1 MATKLQL
8 ITELANTTSKEL
20 SSVNKWTDFLSSAAW
35 QYKYSFEDQ
44 VLIYAQRPDARACAD
59 FDTWNEK
66 LKRRINRGA
75 KGIALLR
82 ERGADFYLDHVFDVS
97 DTYRGMRGVDVKLWE
112 YSDKYDD
119 AIIETLE
126 NTFGELKVT
135 TTLTD
140 AIICA
145 AHNAVEDNKADYLAD
160 LKYAKD
166 DSFLADLDEFNID
179 VEFQQTAEASVA
191 YMVMQRLGLHPEE
204 VFDNEEFRHIVD
216 FSSVE
221 AISVLGNAVSEISEQ
236 ALREISSTITAERK
250 KEINQAKIFAENE
263 NQQYNVIKD
272 EKSPQTQIQNER
284 TDNDGRDNIQ
294 KRERD
299 TDTELG
305 STEER
310 TPDRQ
315 IRDDEKEIPQAE
327 QTQHLLGDDAERN
340 IDGTPARDRQ
350 DSERASGTDDA
361 ENGIVGGREREA
373 ESGESAEVDRTYEQP
388 QTFRRRGSAE
398 TVSSQLSLFDL
409 IDDSNIQEDMQ
420 REAERLNNIRP
431 AFSIP
436 QQVIDTVL
444 CDGTHHPDSIITIVS
459 EFSKDK
465 TLADKVAFLK
475 DYYRTDGKG
484 FILDDKRI
492 SAWWNSDG
500 ITISYGDTVE
510 TGNKHH
516 LSWEDVARRIDELL
530 DMGRYASTDVLL
542 QVDDFIYSKTAENF
556 WFMYRDLNY
565 EDYPELK
572 DLFTNEAFERK
583 GGFPDEVKR
592 MKEFLKTSAGL
603 DITKTAVQKVC
614 DMRDEGKD
622 VVRFRYINPH
632 KTNKMLEDLYIVRKQ
647 YTSQELSYV
656 PPVRFITEDEITKN
670 LLRGTGGEN
679 GRYHIYIFFMENSDK
694 YERQQFLKKEYGI
707 GGGGDLVLNENHD
720 GKGISL
726 SHGDLMQPYAKTL
739 IKWNEVEKRIDKLI
753 KRGIYL
759 SQKDIENIPNYEKN
773 EIAAAVHSS
782 FSSVMDESRYKPYPK
797 DLYYLDTTAR
807 KYIIEKLDNPEQLA
821 EMMSELRNLLMETP
835 KDDEWKFNIRTKA
848 LDMLEQYSN
857 GTFNL
862 FPSIERPAPVT
873 YTELD
878 EAQGI
883 INEYMQKELQHESAD
898 YSDLRKV
905 QVAFTETEDGKH
917 EIQVELNLVDFA
929 LVKYVDNKVVEELK
943 YDSLSNLIENEIEG
957 MTFDDLVYLTDEQL
971 APFYEEPE
979 QESFADFYARVH
991 ADDDGKT
998 VALFPVG
1005 DFYEAIGVD
1014 AEEVASALGI
1024 QVTHRTI
1031 EENVYAMCGFP
1042 RHRLEENVNVLTEK
1056 GFVVILVDDDRQ
1068 PHKVIS
1074 RDKALGIEPE
1084 KKYDIGFGF
1093 KGNGTTVWN
1102 RLEEVDNDYKTIAH
1116 ISSDGNTIKYYE
1128 ELPDAVR
1135 KQIESFARSQK
1146 PLAEQLVDFIYDY
1159 DFYEYMDSLNPD
1171 DTREDAVQQMADE
1184 LANPENIQKIIDNI
1198 NEFTENMESDDE
1210 YRDFRDSLISQLE
1223 ELLPEEQ
1230 AQETPEGLR
1239 WDEGT
1244 AMRIAQEEWDKAHR
1258 PPVHRPTYEQRNYNF
1273 MREFAP
1279 AVLEG
1284 SVRYALYE
1292 SKSFMP
1298 IHISNLYDGSIRIAH
1313 TYEQG
1318 GDTFYDPEMVFEID
1332 EENGALKPI
1341 EYRQDNLGIYQVVG
1355 ENVSDRELSSFAV
1368 QWFKNIRSQ
1377 GFHLAMERLEYAD
1390 ADIEVSYNEK
1400 GEIINV
1406 EGEENA
1412 VALYIEENAVEF
1424 PVDETAELVGKELT
1438 IDDRRFIVDSV
1449 NREFDTVSL
1458 KDITFQEGTGFP
1470 IFRRENVE
1478 FVKAA
1483 LEQQKDAEKIV
1494 PEFEKVQPSK
1504 VANTVVYPEIPMAQ
1518 RTNFV
1523 IDNDELGYGGAKEKF
1538 RKNMEAIR
1546 VLKECEFEHRLATPE
1561 EQQILSEYV
1570 GWGGL
1575 ADAFDETK
1583 PNWAN
1588 EFQELYAALSPE
1600 EYEQA
1605 RASTLTSHYTSP
1617 VIIKSMYKA
1626 LENMGFSQGNIL
1638 EPSCGIGNFMGLVPE
1653 SMKDSKIYG
1662 IEIDSITGRIAQQL
1676 YQRNSV
1682 AIQGYED
1689 TTLPDSFFDVAIGN
1703 VPFGDYKLS
1712 DKKYNKHNFLIHDYF
1727 FAKTL
1732 DKVRPGGIVAFITSS
1747 GTMDKR
1753 NSKVR
1758 QYIAQRA
1765 DLVGAIRLPNNAF
1778 LKNAGTEVTADI
1790 LFLQKRD
1797 RMTDIMPDWVHLGT
1811 LENGIAVN
1819 QYFVDNPDMI
1829 LGEMQTVSGPFGP
1842 TPTCMPYEDVPLSEQ
1857 LNEAI
1862 QNIHATITEYEF
1874 DDVSNDEELTIPADP
1889 DVRNFSFTLVDGD
1902 VYFRENSIM
1911 RKVELNATAQNRI
1924 KGMIAIRDCV
1934 RTLIEYQTEGYPD
1947 WEIQKQQEKL
1957 NTIYDDFTKKYGLI
1971 NSRGNSMAFS
1981 DDSSYFLLCSLEV
1994 LDENGELERKA
2005 DMFTKRTIGAK
2016 TEVTKVDTSSEALA
2030 VSIGE
2035 KAKIDMELMSKLT
2048 GKTEEELYDDLKGV
2062 IFINPHYE
2070 EGGIYEP
2077 KYLPADEYLSG
2088 NVREKLSVVKA
2099 LAVHDE
2105 TFNVNVEALTAV
2117 QPKDLT
2123 ASEITVRLGSTWIPQ
2138 EDIQEFV
2145 YELLSPGWYARDKIE
2160 VKYSNITGEWSISNK
2175 SYDKGVKATN
2185 TFGTKRINA
2194 YKIIEESLNL
2204 KDVRI
2209 FDYVEDEEGKKKPVL
2224 NKKETMIAQ
2233 QKQDLIKAEFDNWI
2247 WKNPDRRERLT
2258 RLYNERFNSNRPRE
2272 YDGSHITFNGMNPEI
2287 VLRKHQEDAVA
2298 RIMYGGNSLLG
2309 HVVGA
2314 GKTWTMVAAA
2324 MESKR
2329 LGLCNKSL
2337 FVVPNHLTEQWASEF
2352 LQLYPAANILVAT
2365 KKDFETKNRKKFCGR
2380 IATGD
2385 YDAVIIGHSQFEK
2398 IPMSFERQVAILER
2412 QKTEIMHGII
2422 EAKSQN
2428 AERFTIKQ
2436 LEKSKK
2442 AIENKLAKLN
2452 DQSRK
2457 DDVVTFEELGVDRI
2471 FVDEAHY
2478 YKNLYLYTKMRNV
2491 GGIAQTEAQKSSDLF
2506 MKTQYLDELTGGKG
2520 VIFATGTPVSNSM
2533 VELYTMQRYLQ
2544 YNTLRE
2550 HNLQHFDA
2558 WASTF
2563 GETITAI
2570 ELAPEGTGYRA
2581 KTRFAK
2587 FFNLPE
2593 LMAMFKDV
2601 ADIQTAD
2608 MLNLPT
2614 PTPHYKT
2621 IAVEPTEIQKE
2632 MVSELADR
2640 AEKVRNKMVDP
2651 SVDNMLKIT
2660 NDGRKLA
2667 LDQRLMNPLLPDDES
2682 SKVSACAK
2690 EVFDIWEQTSD
2701 IKGTQLVF
2709 CDLSTPKNDGTFNV
2723 YSDIRDKLIAN
2734 GVPESEIEFI
2744 HNAETEVKKKEL
2756 FSKVRKGDV
2765 RILLGSTPKMGA
2777 GTNVQRLLYA
2787 SHDFDCP
2794 WRPADLEQRAGRI
2807 IRQGNTNPDVHIRR
2821 YVTKDTFDSYMWQLV
2836 ENKQKFIGQIMTSK
2850 SPVRSAEDIDE
2861 MALSYAE
2868 IKALTTGNP
2877 YIKEKMDL
2885 DTQVAKLKLIKSS
2898 FMSQKYELEDKV
2910 IKEYPRTIADL
2921 TERIKGFEGDIAI
2934 AEKYPKQEDV
2944 FYPMTIDGLAYHDKE
2959 KAGTALL
2966 ERCKKMTS
2974 PEPTPIGDYRG
2985 FSMDLSF
2992 DTTTKVFYVSLKG
3005 HLSHKVELGTDV
3017 FGNLQRLDN
3026 ALEGLPKRL
3035 EVVKENLE
3043 ETKKQFETA
3052 KVESQKEFPQEA
3064 ELQEKI
3070 KRLAEVEV
3078 LLDMDKKDKEGA
3090 DLGEPEENEIPQKK
3104 VVGLER

>member
-82 ERGADFYLDHVFDVS
+82 ERGSDFYLDHVFDVS
-97 DTYRGMRGVDVKLWE
+97 DTYRGMRGVDIKLWE

-145 AHNAVEDNKADYLAD
+145 AHNAVEDNKADYLSD

-166 DSFLADLDEFNID
+166 DSFLADLDDFNID

-361 ENGIVGGREREA
+361 ENGTIGGREREA

-409 IDDSNIQEDMQ
+409 IENEDVAVSMA
-420 REAERLNNIRP
+420 REAERLTNTRP
-431 AFSIP
+431 AFSIS
-436 QQVIDTVL
+436 QEIIDKVL
-444 CDGTHHPDSIITIVS
+444 SDGTNEKESLLMIS
-459 EFSKDK
+459 AEFSKNK
-465 TLADKVAFLK
+465 PLAEKVEFLK
-475 DYYRTDGKG
+475 NHYGIDGKG
-484 FILDDKRI
+484 FIFDERKVT
-492 SAWWNSDG
+492 AWWNKDG
-500 ITISYGDTVE
+500 MRISYGSSTRDNFTQE
-510 TGNKHH
+510 

-530 DMGRYASTDVLL
+530 DIGRFAPTDVLIQIPEYL
-542 QVDDFIYSKTAENF
+542 YNKTADRFWDMRRDMNF
-556 WFMYRDLNY
+556 D
-565 EDYPELK
+565 EYPELNE
-572 DLFTNEAFERK
+572 LFTDSVYNSTGSYPDNVSRIEAY
-583 GGFPDEVKR
+583 
-592 MKEFLKTSAGL
+592 LKTSKGL
-603 DITKTAVQKVC
+603 NDVNELMKKICEIYDENTDI
-614 DMRDEGKD
+614 
-622 VVRFRYINPH
+622 VRFRGLNNPH
-632 KTNKMLEDLYIVRKQ
+632 RVTQMVEDLYIPRKE
-647 YTSQELSYV
+647 YTAENLSYV
-656 PPVRFITEDEITKN
+656 PPVRFISEDEIDN
-670 LLRGTGGEN
+670 LFRGGTGMQD
-679 GRYHIYIFFMENSDK
+679 GRYRVYNYFAEHPDK
-694 YERQQFLKKEYGI
+694 QERIAFLKKEYGT
-707 GGGGDLVLNENHD
+707 GGSYNGKRNEDHD
-720 GKGISL
+720 GKGIRFSRGQL
-726 SHGDLMQPYAKTL
+726 GNPLAEVH
-739 IKWNEVEKRIDKLI
+739 IKWNEAEKRIDKLI
-753 KRGIYL
+753 KQGRYL
-759 SQKDIENIPNYEKN
+759 TEKDIKNIPDYERN
-773 EIAAAVHSS
+773 EVAQAIYFAFHNRIQ
-782 FSSVMDESRYKPYPK
+782 DGQYRPYPS
-797 DLYYLDTTAR
+797 DMDYYGDAMKNIAEKIKSPAQMEEIFEELNILLSETLPDDRDYEWRIRAR
-807 KYIIEKLDNPEQLA
+807 ETLEKY
-821 EMMSELRNLLMETP
+821 MEG
-835 KDDEWKFNIRTKA
+835 N
-848 LDMLEQYSN
+848 
-857 GTFNL
+857 FNL
-862 FPSIERPAPVT
+862 FPGIARPSPNSVKD
-873 YTELD
+873 LK
-878 EAQGI
+878 EAMRV
-883 INEYMQKELQHESAD
+883 INEYSKEEFEGDEAD
-898 YSDLRKV
+898 FSDLTSV
-905 QVAFTETEDGKH
+905 SLAFTETEDGKH
-917 EIQVELNLVDFA
+917 FIDVEADLINH
-929 LVKYVDNKVVEELK
+929 KIIRSIDNQLVEELK
-943 YDSLSNLIENEIEG
+943 YSSLSELIEKELYG
-957 MTFDDLVYLTDEQL
+957 MSFDDLVYFTDEQL
-971 APFYEEPE
+971 APFYQSPDSLMEEANMLQDFFIYSKADDIAVSVQNETVVASDGENEWKGKEIYDFILNEMLAFNEDGTLADGLTVPEDMLEFIKKTGVEKYGVIIETVKEEPE
-979 QESFADFYARVH
+979 QEAFADFLARIH
-991 ADDDGKT
+991 AEDDGKT
-998 VALFPVG
+998 VALLPLG
-1005 DFYEAIGVD
+1005 DFYESYGAD
-1014 AEEVASALGI
+1014 AEAIAETLDFQTTHKTVEGVEYAL
-1024 QVTHRTI
+1024 
-1031 EENVYAMCGFP
+1031 CGFP
-1042 RHRLEENVNVLTEK
+1042 KHRLEENVEVLTEK
-1056 GFVVILVDDDRQ
+1056 GFDVILVDDDGN

-1074 RDKALGIEPE
+1074 RDKALGLPESTAPTEVIEEPDE
-1084 KKYDIGFGF
+1084 DAP
-1093 KGNGTTVWN
+1093 
-1102 RLEEVDNDYKTIAH
+1102 EEV
-1116 ISSDGNTIKYYE
+1116 
-1128 ELPDAVR
+1128 
-1135 KQIESFARSQK
+1135 
-1146 PLAEQLVDFIYDY
+1146 
-1159 DFYEYMDSLNPD
+1159 
-1171 DTREDAVQQMADE
+1171 
-1184 LANPENIQKIIDNI
+1184 
-1198 NEFTENMESDDE
+1198 
-1210 YRDFRDSLISQLE
+1210 
-1223 ELLPEEQ
+1223 
-1230 AQETPEGLR
+1230 PEGLR

-1279 AVLEG
+1279 SVLEG

-1298 IHISNLYDGSIRIAH
+1298 IHISRLSEDTIRIAH
-1313 TYEQG
+1313 TYEQN
-1318 GDTFYDPEMVFEID
+1318 GDLMYDPEMIFEID
-1332 EENGALKPI
+1332 EDNEALKPL
-1341 EYRQDNLGIYQVVG
+1341 EYRQDNMGVYQIVG

-1377 GFHLAMERLEYAD
+1377 GFHLAQERLEYAD

-1470 IFRRENVE
+1470 IFRRENIE

-1682 AIQGYED
+1682 AIQGFED

-1732 DKVRPGGIVAFITSS
+1732 DKVRPGGVVAFITSS

-1842 TPTCMPYEDVPLSEQ
+1842 TPTCVPYEDVPLSEQ

-1874 DDVSNDEELTIPADP
+1874 DDVSNEEELTIPADP

-1902 VYFRENSIM
+1902 VYFRENSLM

-1934 RTLIEYQTEGYPD
+1934 RTMIEYQTEGFPD

-2048 GKTEEELYDDLKGV
+2048 DKSEEELYEDLKGV

-2070 EGGIYEP
+2070 EGSIYEP

-2160 VKYSNITGEWSISNK
+2160 VKYSNLTGEWSISNK

-2209 FDYVEDEEGKKKPVL
+2209 FDYVEDVEGKKKPVL

-2412 QKTEIMHGII
+2412 QKSEIMHGII

-2491 GGIAQTEAQKSSDLF
+2491 GGISQTEAQKSSDLF

-2533 VELYTMQRYLQ
+2533 VECRDTCSTTPSGNITC
-2544 YNTLRE
+2544 NTLMRG
-2550 HNLQHFDA
+2550 HQLLVKQLLQ
-2558 WASTF
+2558 
-2563 GETITAI
+2563 
-2570 ELAPEGTGYRA
+2570 
-2581 KTRFAK
+2581 
-2587 FFNLPE
+2587 
-2593 LMAMFKDV
+2593 
-2601 ADIQTAD
+2601 
-2608 MLNLPT
+2608 
-2614 PTPHYKT
+2614 
-2621 IAVEPTEIQKE
+2621 
-2632 MVSELADR
+2632 
-2640 AEKVRNKMVDP
+2640 
-2651 SVDNMLKIT
+2651 
-2660 NDGRKLA
+2660 
-2667 LDQRLMNPLLPDDES
+2667 
-2682 SKVSACAK
+2682 
-2690 EVFDIWEQTSD
+2690 
-2701 IKGTQLVF
+2701 
-2709 CDLSTPKNDGTFNV
+2709 
-2723 YSDIRDKLIAN
+2723 
-2734 GVPESEIEFI
+2734 
-2744 HNAETEVKKKEL
+2744 
-2756 FSKVRKGDV
+2756 
-2765 RILLGSTPKMGA
+2765 
-2777 GTNVQRLLYA
+2777 
-2787 SHDFDCP
+2787 
-2794 WRPADLEQRAGRI
+2794 
-2807 IRQGNTNPDVHIRR
+2807 
-2821 YVTKDTFDSYMWQLV
+2821 
-2836 ENKQKFIGQIMTSK
+2836 
-2850 SPVRSAEDIDE
+2850 
-2861 MALSYAE
+2861 
-2868 IKALTTGNP
+2868 
-2877 YIKEKMDL
+2877 
-2885 DTQVAKLKLIKSS
+2885 
-2898 FMSQKYELEDKV
+2898 
-2910 IKEYPRTIADL
+2910 
-2921 TERIKGFEGDIAI
+2921 
-2934 AEKYPKQEDV
+2934 
-2944 FYPMTIDGLAYHDKE
+2944 
-2959 KAGTALL
+2959 
-2966 ERCKKMTS
+2966 
-2974 PEPTPIGDYRG
+2974 
-2985 FSMDLSF
+2985 
-2992 DTTTKVFYVSLKG
+2992 
-3005 HLSHKVELGTDV
+3005 
-3017 FGNLQRLDN
+3017 
-3026 ALEGLPKRL
+3026 
-3035 EVVKENLE
+3035 
-3043 ETKKQFETA
+3043 
-3052 KVESQKEFPQEA
+3052 
-3064 ELQEKI
+3064 
-3070 KRLAEVEV
+3070 
-3078 LLDMDKKDKEGA
+3078 
-3090 DLGEPEENEIPQKK
+3090 
-3104 VVGLER
+3104 

>member
-8 ITELANTTSKEL
+8 ITELAHNTSKEL
-20 SSVNKWTDFLSSAAW
+20 SNVSDWMAFLDSAAW

-59 FDTWNEK
+59 FETWNEK
-66 LKRRINRGA
+66 LHRSINRGA

-82 ERGADFYLDHVFDVS
+82 ERGNKFYLDHVFDVS
-97 DTYRGMRGVDVKLWE
+97 DTNRHIRGVEIKLWE

-145 AHNAVEDNKADYLAD
+145 AHNAVEDNKADYLSD

-166 DSFLADLDEFNID
+166 DSFLADLDDFNID

-250 KEINQAKIFAENE
+250 KEINQAKIFAENK

-272 EKSPQTQIQNER
+272 ENIPPTQIQNER

-294 KRERD
+294 ERERD

-315 IRDDEKEIPQAE
+315 IWDDAEEIPKTE
-327 QTQHLLGDDAERN
+327 QTQPILGDDAERN

-361 ENGIVGGREREA
+361 ENGIVGGRERET
-373 ESGESAEVDRTYEQP
+373 ESGEPAEVDRTYEQP

-409 IDDSNIQEDMQ
+409 IENEDVAVSMA
-420 REAERLNNIRP
+420 REAERLTNTRP
-431 AFSIP
+431 AFSIS
-436 QQVIDTVL
+436 QEIIDKVL
-444 CDGTHHPDSIITIVS
+444 SDGTNEKESLLMIS
-459 EFSKDK
+459 AEFSKNK
-465 TLADKVAFLK
+465 PLADKVEFLK
-475 DYYRTDGKG
+475 NHYGIDGKG
-484 FILDDKRI
+484 FIFDERKVT
-492 SAWWNSDG
+492 AWWNKDG
-500 ITISYGDTVE
+500 MRISYGSSTRDNFTQE
-510 TGNKHH
+510 

-530 DMGRYASTDVLL
+530 DIGRFAPTDVLIQIPEYL
-542 QVDDFIYSKTAENF
+542 YNRTADRFWDMRRDMNF
-556 WFMYRDLNY
+556 D
-565 EDYPELK
+565 EYPELNN
-572 DLFTNEAFERK
+572 LFTDSVYNSTGSYPDNVSRIEAY
-583 GGFPDEVKR
+583 
-592 MKEFLKTSAGL
+592 LKTPKGL
-603 DITKTAVQKVC
+603 DDVNELMKKICALY
-614 DMRDEGKD
+614 DENSD
-622 VVRFRYINPH
+622 IVRFRGLNNPH
-632 KTNKMLEDLYIVRKQ
+632 RVANLVEDLYIPRKE
-647 YTSQELSYV
+647 YTAETLSYV
-656 PPVRFITEDEITKN
+656 PPVRFISEDEIDN
-670 LLRGTGGEN
+670 IFRGGTGMQD
-679 GRYHIYIFFMENSDK
+679 GRYRVYNYFAEHPEK
-694 YERQQFLKKEYGI
+694 QERIAFLKKEYGT
-707 GGGGDLVLNENHD
+707 GGSYNGKRNEDHD
-720 GKGISL
+720 GKGIRFSRGQL
-726 SHGDLMQPYAKTL
+726 GNPVAEVH
-739 IKWNEVEKRIDKLI
+739 IKWNEAEKRIDKLI
-753 KRGIYL
+753 KQGRYL
-759 SQKDIENIPNYEKN
+759 TEKDIKNIPDYERN
-773 EIAAAVHSS
+773 EVAQAIYYAFHNRIQ
-782 FSSVMDESRYKPYPK
+782 DGQYRPYPS
-797 DLYYLDTTAR
+797 DMDYYGDAMKAIAEKIKLPAQMEEIFEELNILLSETLPDDRDYEWRIRARDTLE
-807 KYIIEKLDNPEQLA
+807 KY
-821 EMMSELRNLLMETP
+821 MEG
-835 KDDEWKFNIRTKA
+835 N
-848 LDMLEQYSN
+848 
-857 GTFNL
+857 FNL
-862 FPSIERPAPVT
+862 FPGIDRPAPNSVKD
-873 YTELD
+873 LK
-878 EAQGI
+878 EAMRV
-883 INEYMQKELQHESAD
+883 INEYSKEEFEGDEAD
-898 YSDLRKV
+898 FSDLTSV
-905 QVAFTETEDGKH
+905 SLAFTETEDGKH
-917 EIQVELNLVDFA
+917 FIDVEADLINH
-929 LVKYVDNKVVEELK
+929 KIIRSIDNQLVEELK
-943 YDSLSNLIENEIEG
+943 YGSLSELIEKELYG
-957 MTFDDLVYLTDEQL
+957 MSFDDLVYFTDEQL
-971 APFYEEPE
+971 APFYQSPDALMEEANMLQDYFIYSKADDIAVSVQNETVVAADGENEWKGKEIYDFILNEMLAFNEDGTLADGLTVPEEMLEFIKKTGAEKYGVEYAVIIEVDEPE
-979 QESFADFYARVH
+979 QEAFADFLARIH
-991 ADDDGKT
+991 AEDDGKT
-998 VALFPVG
+998 VALLPLG
-1005 DFYEAIGVD
+1005 DFYESYGAD
-1014 AEEVASALGI
+1014 AEAIAETLNFQTTHKTVEGVEYAL
-1024 QVTHRTI
+1024 
-1031 EENVYAMCGFP
+1031 CGFP
-1042 RHRLEENVNVLTEK
+1042 KHRLEENVEVLTEK
-1056 GFVVILVDDDRQ
+1056 GFDVILVDDDGN

-1074 RDKALGIEPE
+1074 RDKALGLPESTAPTEVIEEPDE
-1084 KKYDIGFGF
+1084 AAP
-1093 KGNGTTVWN
+1093 
-1102 RLEEVDNDYKTIAH
+1102 EEV
-1116 ISSDGNTIKYYE
+1116 
-1128 ELPDAVR
+1128 
-1135 KQIESFARSQK
+1135 
-1146 PLAEQLVDFIYDY
+1146 
-1159 DFYEYMDSLNPD
+1159 
-1171 DTREDAVQQMADE
+1171 
-1184 LANPENIQKIIDNI
+1184 
-1198 NEFTENMESDDE
+1198 
-1210 YRDFRDSLISQLE
+1210 
-1223 ELLPEEQ
+1223 
-1230 AQETPEGLR
+1230 PEGLR

-1244 AMRIAQEEWDKAHR
+1244 AMRIAQEEWEKAHR

-1279 AVLEG
+1279 QVLEG

-1292 SKSFMP
+1292 SKGFMP
-1298 IHISNLYDGSIRIAH
+1298 LHISSLYDNSIRIAH
-1313 TYEQG
+1313 TYEMG
-1318 GDTFYDPEMVFEID
+1318 GDTAYDPEMIFEID
-1332 EENGALKPI
+1332 EDNEALKPL
-1341 EYRQDNLGIYQVVG
+1341 EYRQDNMGVYQVVG

-1377 GFHLAMERLEYAD
+1377 GFHLAQERLEYAD

-1424 PVDETAELVGKELT
+1424 PVDETAELVGKEIT

-1494 PEFEKVQPSK
+1494 PEFERVQPSK

-1583 PNWAN
+1583 PNWSN

-1626 LENMGFSQGNIL
+1626 LENMGFNQGNIL

-1662 IEIDSITGRIAQQL
+1662 IELDSITGRIAQQL

-1819 QYFVDNPDMI
+1819 QYFADNPDMI
-1829 LGEMQTVSGPFGP
+1829 LGEMQMVSGPFGP

-1862 QNIHATITEYEF
+1862 QNIHATITEYEI

-1889 DVRNFSFTLVDGD
+1889 EVRNFSFTLVDGD
-1902 VYFRENSIM
+1902 VYFRENSLM

-2035 KAKIDMELMSKLT
+2035 KAKIDMELMSSLT
-2048 GKTEEELYDDLKGV
+2048 GKTEEELYEDLKGV
-2062 IFINPHYE
+2062 IFLNPHYNE
-2070 EGGIYEP
+2070 DDEP
-2077 KYLPADEYLSG
+2077 AYLTADEYLSG
-2088 NVREKLSVVKA
+2088 NVREKLAVVKD

-2105 TFNVNVEALTAV
+2105 AFKINVEALEKV

-2123 ASEITVRLGSTWIPQ
+2123 ASEITVRLGSTWIPP
-2138 EDIQEFV
+2138 EDIKQFV
-2145 YELLSPGWYARDKIE
+2145 FELLSPGYYARDKIE
-2160 VKYSNITGEWSISNK
+2160 VNYSNITGDWSISNK

-2185 TFGTKRINA
+2185 TFGTHRINA

-2258 RLYNERFNSNRPRE
+2258 KLYNEKFNSNRPRE
-2272 YDGSHITFNGMNPEI
+2272 YDGSHITFSGMNPEI

-2398 IPMSFERQVAILER
+2398 IPMSVERQIKILER
-2412 QKTEIMHGII
+2412 QRQEIMHGII
-2422 EAKSQN
+2422 EAKAQKG
-2428 AERFTIKQ
+2428 ERFTIKQ
-2436 LEKSKK
+2436 LEKSRKS
-2442 AIENKLAKLN
+2442 IENKLEKLN

-2457 DDVVTFEELGVDRI
+2457 DDVVTFEEIGVDRI

-2491 GGIAQTEAQKSSDLF
+2491 GGISQTEAQKSSDLF

-2544 YNTLRE
+2544 YKTLQD

-2667 LDQRLMNPLLPDDES
+2667 LDQRLINPLLPDDEG

-2787 SHDFDCP
+2787 SHDLDCP

-2807 IRQGNTNPDVHIRR
+2807 IRQGNTNSDVHIRR

-2944 FYPMTIDGLAYHDKE
+2944 FYPMTIDGLPYTDKE

-2992 DTTTKVFYVSLKG
+2992 DTTTKVFYVALKG

>member
-20 SSVNKWTDFLSSAAW
+20 SNVENWMAFLNSASW

-44 VLIYAQRPDARACAD
+44 VLIFAQRPDARACAD

-97 DTYRGMRGVDVKLWE
+97 DTYRGVRGVDVKLWE
-112 YSDKYDD
+112 YNDKYED

-126 NTFGELKVT
+126 NTFGELKVN

-145 AHNAVEDNKADYLAD
+145 AHNAVEDNKADYLSD
-160 LKYAKD
+160 LKYAKEN
-166 DSFLADLDEFNID
+166 SFLADIDDFNID
-179 VEFQQTAEASVA
+179 VEFQQTAEVSVA
-191 YMVMQRLGLHPEE
+191 YMVMQRLGLHPED
-204 VFDNEEFRHIVD
+204 VFEREDLRHIVD
-216 FSSVE
+216 FSTVE

-236 ALREISSTITAERK
+236 ALREISSTITAEMK
-250 KEINQAKIFAENE
+250 KEKSQTKIFAENKNPE
-263 NQQYNVIKD
+263 YNVIKD
-272 EKSPQTQIQNER
+272 ENANKPQIPNER
-284 TDNDGRDNIQ
+284 TDENGRDNIQ

-305 STEER
+305 STEEQP
-310 TPDRQ
+310 PDRQ
-315 IRDDEKEIPQAE
+315 IRDDEEEISQTE
-327 QTQHLLGDDAERN
+327 QTQHLLGDDAQRN
-340 IDGTPARDRQ
+340 IDGTSARDRPNGE
-350 DSERASGTDDA
+350 STSRADGTDDG
-361 ENGIVGGREREA
+361 ESRGREREP
-373 ESGESAEVDRTYEQP
+373 ESTEPEEVDRTYEQP
-388 QTFRRRGSAE
+388 QTFRRRGSSE

-409 IDDSNIQEDMQ
+409 IENEDVAVSMA
-420 REAERLNNIRP
+420 REAERLTNTRP
-431 AFSIP
+431 AFSIS
-436 QQVIDTVL
+436 QEIIDKVL
-444 CDGTHHPDSIITIVS
+444 SDGTNEKESLLMIS
-459 EFSKDK
+459 AEFSKNK
-465 TLADKVAFLK
+465 PLADKVAFLK
-475 DYYRTDGKG
+475 DRYGIDGKG
-484 FILDDKRI
+484 FIFDERKVA
-492 SAWWNSDG
+492 AWWNNEG
-500 ITISYGDTVE
+500 MRISYGSSTRDNFTQ
-510 TGNKHH
+510 T

-530 DMGRYASTDVLL
+530 DIGRFAPTDVLIQIPEYL
-542 QVDDFIYSKTAENF
+542 YNRTADRF
-556 WFMYRDLNY
+556 WDMKRDMNY
-565 EDYPELK
+565 DEYPELNN
-572 DLFTNEAFERK
+572 LFTDSVYNST
-583 GGFPDEVKR
+583 GSYPDNVSRIKAY
-592 MKEFLKTSAGL
+592 LKTSKGL
-603 DITKTAVQKVC
+603 NDVNEVMKKIC
-614 DMRDEGKD
+614 DLYDENSEI
-622 VVRFRYINPH
+622 VRFRVLNNPH
-632 KTNKMLEDLYIVRKQ
+632 KVARMVEDLYIPRKE
-647 YTSQELSYV
+647 YTAENLSYV
-656 PPVRFITEDEITKN
+656 PPVRFISEDEIDN
-670 LLRGTGGEN
+670 IFRGGTGMQD
-679 GRYHIYIFFMENSDK
+679 GRYRVYNYFAEHPDK
-694 YERQQFLKKEYGI
+694 QERIAFLKKEYGT
-707 GGGGDLVLNENHD
+707 GGSYDGKRNEDHD
-720 GKGISL
+720 GKGIRFSRGQL
-726 SHGDLMQPYAKTL
+726 GNPIAEVH
-739 IKWNEVEKRIDKLI
+739 IKWNEAEKRIDKLI
-753 KRGIYL
+753 KQERYL
-759 SQKDIENIPNYEKN
+759 TQKDIIKIPDYERN
-773 EIAAAVHSS
+773 EVAKAIYYAFHNRIQ
-782 FSSVMDESRYKPYPK
+782 DGQYKPYPN
-797 DLYYLDTTAR
+797 DINYYSDAMKVIAEKIKLPAPMEEIFEELNILLSETLPDDRDHEWRIRARDTLE
-807 KYIIEKLDNPEQLA
+807 KY
-821 EMMSELRNLLMETP
+821 MEG
-835 KDDEWKFNIRTKA
+835 N
-848 LDMLEQYSN
+848 
-857 GTFNL
+857 FNL
-862 FPSIERPAPVT
+862 FPGIDRPTPNSVKD
-873 YTELD
+873 LK
-878 EAQGI
+878 EAMRV
-883 INEYMQKELQHESAD
+883 INEYSKEEFEGDEAD
-898 YSDLRKV
+898 FSDLTSV
-905 QVAFTETEDGKH
+905 SLAFTETEDGKH
-917 EIQVELNLVDFA
+917 FIDVEADLINH
-929 LVKYVDNKVVEELK
+929 KIIRSIDNQLVEELK
-943 YDSLSNLIENEIEG
+943 YGSLSELIEKELYG
-957 MTFDDLVYLTDEQL
+957 MSFDDLVYFTDEQL
-971 APFYEEPE
+971 TPFYQSTDALVEEANMLQDFFIYSKADDIAVSVQKETVVAADGENEWKGKEIYDFILNEMLAFNEDGTLVDGLTVPDDMLDFVKKTGVEKYGVVIDFINNEPE

-1005 DFYEAIGVD
+1005 DFYEALGVD
-1014 AEEVASALGI
+1014 AEEVAATLGF

-1031 EENVYAMCGFP
+1031 DENVYAMCGFP
-1042 RHRLEENVNVLTEK
+1042 RHRLEENVEVLTEK
-1056 GFVVILVDDDRQ
+1056 GFDVILVDDDGN
-1068 PHKVIS
+1068 PHKIIS

-1084 KKYDIGFGF
+1084 STAPTEI
-1093 KGNGTTVWN
+1093 T
-1102 RLEEVDNDYKTIAH
+1102 EE
-1116 ISSDGNTIKYYE
+1116 
-1128 ELPDAVR
+1128 
-1135 KQIESFARSQK
+1135 
-1146 PLAEQLVDFIYDY
+1146 
-1159 DFYEYMDSLNPD
+1159 
-1171 DTREDAVQQMADE
+1171 
-1184 LANPENIQKIIDNI
+1184 
-1198 NEFTENMESDDE
+1198 
-1210 YRDFRDSLISQLE
+1210 
-1223 ELLPEEQ
+1223 
-1230 AQETPEGLR
+1230 PEGLR

-1244 AMRIAQEEWDKAHR
+1244 AMRIAQEEWEKAHR

-1284 SVRYALYE
+1284 SVRYALYK
-1292 SKSFMP
+1292 SKGFMP
-1298 IHISNLYDGSIRIAH
+1298 VHVSRLYDGAIRIAH

-1318 GDTFYDPEMVFEID
+1318 GDTIYDPEMVFEID
-1332 EENGALKPI
+1332 EENGALKPL

-1355 ENVSDRELSSFAV
+1355 ENVADRELSSFAV
-1368 QWFKNIRSQ
+1368 EWFKNIKSQ
-1377 GFHLAMERLEYAD
+1377 GFRLAQERLEYAD
-1390 ADIEVSYNEK
+1390 ADIEVSYNEN

-1406 EGEENA
+1406 EGEKNA
-1412 VALYIEENAVEF
+1412 VALYIEENGVEF
-1424 PVDETAELVGKELT
+1424 PVDETAELVGKEIT

-1449 NREFDTVSL
+1449 NRDFDTVSL

-1470 IFRRENVE
+1470 IFRRESIE
-1478 FVKAA
+1478 FVKLA

-1494 PEFEKVQPSK
+1494 PEFEKVKPSK

-1561 EQQILSEYV
+1561 EQKILSEYV

-1583 PNWAN
+1583 SNWAN

-1732 DKVRPGGIVAFITSS
+1732 DKVRPGGVVAFITSS

-1842 TPTCMPYEDVPLSEQ
+1842 TPTCMPYDDVPLSEQ

-1957 NTIYDDFTKKYGLI
+1957 NTIYDDFTNKYGLI

-2016 TEVTKVDTSSEALA
+2016 QEITKVDTSSEALA

-2035 KAKIDMELMSKLT
+2035 KAKIDMELMSRLT

-2070 EGGIYEP
+2070 EGSIYEP
-2077 KYLPADEYLSG
+2077 KYIPADEYLSG
-2088 NVREKLSVVKA
+2088 NVREKLSVVKS

-2247 WKNPDRRERLT
+2247 WKNHDRRERLT

-2272 YDGSHITFNGMNPEI
+2272 YDGSHITFSGMNPEI

-2398 IPMSFERQVAILER
+2398 IPMSFERQVAILQR
-2412 QKTEIMHGII
+2412 QKSEIMQGII

-2442 AIENKLAKLN
+2442 AIENKLEKLN

-2506 MKTQYLDELTGGKG
+2506 MKTQYLDEITGGKG

-2544 YNTLRE
+2544 YNTLRK

-2632 MVSELADR
+2632 MVKELADR

-2651 SVDNMLKIT
+2651 SEDNMLKIT

-2667 LDQRLMNPLLPDDES
+2667 LDQRLINDLLPDDES

-2690 EVFDIWEQTSD
+2690 EVFDIWQETSD
-2701 IKGTQLVF
+2701 IRGTQLVF

-2723 YSDIRDKLIAN
+2723 YSDIRDKLLAN

-2787 SHDFDCP
+2787 SHDLDCP

-2910 IKEYPRTIADL
+2910 IKQYPREIADL

-2934 AEKYPKQEDV
+2934 AQKYPKQEDV

-2992 DTTTKVFYVSLKG
+2992 DTNTKVFYVSLKG
-3005 HLSHKVELGTDV
+3005 YLSHKLELGTDV

-3035 EVVKENLE
+3035 EVVKDNLE
-3043 ETKKQFETA
+3043 ETKKQFELA

-3078 LLDMDKKDKEGA
+3078 LLDMDKKDKDGA
-3090 DLGEPEENEIPQKK
+3090 DLGEPEENEVPQKK
-3104 VVGLER
+3104 VVGMER

>member
-1 MATKLQL
+1 M
-8 ITELANTTSKEL
+8 
-20 SSVNKWTDFLSSAAW
+20 
-35 QYKYSFEDQ
+35 
-44 VLIYAQRPDARACAD
+44 
-59 FDTWNEK
+59 
-66 LKRRINRGA
+66 
-75 KGIALLR
+75 
-82 ERGADFYLDHVFDVS
+82 
-97 DTYRGMRGVDVKLWE
+97 
-112 YSDKYDD
+112 
-119 AIIETLE
+119 
-126 NTFGELKVT
+126 
-135 TTLTD
+135 
-140 AIICA
+140 
-145 AHNAVEDNKADYLAD
+145 
-160 LKYAKD
+160 
-166 DSFLADLDEFNID
+166 
-179 VEFQQTAEASVA
+179 
-191 YMVMQRLGLHPEE
+191 
-204 VFDNEEFRHIVD
+204 
-216 FSSVE
+216 
-221 AISVLGNAVSEISEQ
+221 
-236 ALREISSTITAERK
+236 
-250 KEINQAKIFAENE
+250 
-263 NQQYNVIKD
+263 
-272 EKSPQTQIQNER
+272 
-284 TDNDGRDNIQ
+284 
-294 KRERD
+294 
-299 TDTELG
+299 
-305 STEER
+305 
-310 TPDRQ
+310 
-315 IRDDEKEIPQAE
+315 
-327 QTQHLLGDDAERN
+327 
-340 IDGTPARDRQ
+340 
-350 DSERASGTDDA
+350 
-361 ENGIVGGREREA
+361 
-373 ESGESAEVDRTYEQP
+373 DRTYEQP

-409 IDDSNIQEDMQ
+409 IENEDVAVSMA
-420 REAERLNNIRP
+420 REAERLTNTRP
-431 AFSIP
+431 AFSIS
-436 QQVIDTVL
+436 QEIIDKVL
-444 CDGTHHPDSIITIVS
+444 SDGTNEKESLLMIS
-459 EFSKDK
+459 AEFSKNK
-465 TLADKVAFLK
+465 PLADKVEFLK
-475 DYYRTDGKG
+475 NHYGIDGKG
-484 FILDDKRI
+484 FIFDERKVT
-492 SAWWNSDG
+492 AWWNKDG
-500 ITISYGDTVE
+500 MRISYGSSTRDNFTQE
-510 TGNKHH
+510 

-530 DMGRYASTDVLL
+530 DIGRFAPTDVLIQIPEYL
-542 QVDDFIYSKTAENF
+542 YNRTADRFWDMRRDMNF
-556 WFMYRDLNY
+556 D
-565 EDYPELK
+565 EYPELNN
-572 DLFTNEAFERK
+572 LFTDSVYNSTGSYPDNVSRIEAY
-583 GGFPDEVKR
+583 
-592 MKEFLKTSAGL
+592 LKTPKGL
-603 DITKTAVQKVC
+603 DDVNELMKKICALY
-614 DMRDEGKD
+614 DENSD
-622 VVRFRYINPH
+622 IVRFRGLNNPH
-632 KTNKMLEDLYIVRKQ
+632 RVANLVEDLYIPRKE
-647 YTSQELSYV
+647 YTAETLSYV
-656 PPVRFITEDEITKN
+656 PPVRFISEDEIDN
-670 LLRGTGGEN
+670 IFRGGTGMQD
-679 GRYHIYIFFMENSDK
+679 GRYRVYNYFAEHPEK
-694 YERQQFLKKEYGI
+694 QERIAFLKKEYGT
-707 GGGGDLVLNENHD
+707 GGSYNGKRNEDHD
-720 GKGISL
+720 GKGIRFNRGQL
-726 SHGDLMQPYAKTL
+726 GNPVAEVH
-739 IKWNEVEKRIDKLI
+739 IKWNEAEKRIDKLI
-753 KRGIYL
+753 KQGRYL
-759 SQKDIENIPNYEKN
+759 TEKDIKNIPDYERN
-773 EIAAAVHSS
+773 EVAQAIYYAFHNRIQ
-782 FSSVMDESRYKPYPK
+782 DGQYRPYPS
-797 DLYYLDTTAR
+797 DMDYYGDAMKAIAEKIKLPAQMEEIFEELNILLSETLPDDRDYEWRIRARDTLE
-807 KYIIEKLDNPEQLA
+807 KY
-821 EMMSELRNLLMETP
+821 MEG
-835 KDDEWKFNIRTKA
+835 N
-848 LDMLEQYSN
+848 
-857 GTFNL
+857 FNL
-862 FPSIERPAPVT
+862 FPGIDRPAPNSVKD
-873 YTELD
+873 LK
-878 EAQGI
+878 EAMRV
-883 INEYMQKELQHESAD
+883 INEYSKEEFEGDEAD
-898 YSDLRKV
+898 FSDLTSV
-905 QVAFTETEDGKH
+905 SLAFTETEDGKH
-917 EIQVELNLVDFA
+917 FIDVEADLINH
-929 LVKYVDNKVVEELK
+929 KIIRSIDNQLVEELK
-943 YDSLSNLIENEIEG
+943 YGSLSELIEKELYG
-957 MTFDDLVYLTDEQL
+957 MSFDDLVYFTDEQL
-971 APFYEEPE
+971 APFYQSPDALMEEANMLQDYFIYSKADDIAVSVQNETVVAADGENEWKGKEIYDFILNEMLAFNEDGTLADGLTVPEEMLEFIKKTGAEKYGVEYAVIIEVDEPE
-979 QESFADFYARVH
+979 QEAFADFLARIH
-991 ADDDGKT
+991 AEDDGKT
-998 VALFPVG
+998 VALLPLG
-1005 DFYEAIGVD
+1005 DFYESYGAD
-1014 AEEVASALGI
+1014 AEAIAETLNFQTTHKTVEGVEYAL
-1024 QVTHRTI
+1024 
-1031 EENVYAMCGFP
+1031 CGFP
-1042 RHRLEENVNVLTEK
+1042 KHRLEENVEVLTEK
-1056 GFVVILVDDDRQ
+1056 GFDVILVDDDGN

-1074 RDKALGIEPE
+1074 RDKALGLPESTAPTEVIEEPDE
-1084 KKYDIGFGF
+1084 AAP
-1093 KGNGTTVWN
+1093 
-1102 RLEEVDNDYKTIAH
+1102 EEV
-1116 ISSDGNTIKYYE
+1116 
-1128 ELPDAVR
+1128 
-1135 KQIESFARSQK
+1135 
-1146 PLAEQLVDFIYDY
+1146 
-1159 DFYEYMDSLNPD
+1159 
-1171 DTREDAVQQMADE
+1171 
-1184 LANPENIQKIIDNI
+1184 
-1198 NEFTENMESDDE
+1198 
-1210 YRDFRDSLISQLE
+1210 
-1223 ELLPEEQ
+1223 
-1230 AQETPEGLR
+1230 PEGLR

-1244 AMRIAQEEWDKAHR
+1244 AMRIAQEEWEKAHR

-1279 AVLEG
+1279 QVLEG

-1292 SKSFMP
+1292 SKGFMP
-1298 IHISNLYDGSIRIAH
+1298 LHISSLYDNSIRIAH
-1313 TYEQG
+1313 TYEMG
-1318 GDTFYDPEMVFEID
+1318 GDTAYDPEMIFEID
-1332 EENGALKPI
+1332 EDNEALKPL
-1341 EYRQDNLGIYQVVG
+1341 EYRQDNMGVYQVVG

-1377 GFHLAMERLEYAD
+1377 GFHLAQERLEYAD

-1424 PVDETAELVGKELT
+1424 PVDETAELVGKEIT

-1494 PEFEKVQPSK
+1494 PEFERVQPSK

-1583 PNWAN
+1583 PNWSN

-1626 LENMGFSQGNIL
+1626 LENMGFNQGNIL

-1662 IEIDSITGRIAQQL
+1662 IELDSITGRIAQQL

-1819 QYFVDNPDMI
+1819 QYFADNPDMI
-1829 LGEMQTVSGPFGP
+1829 LGEMQMVSGPFGP

-1862 QNIHATITEYEF
+1862 QNIHATITEYEI

-1889 DVRNFSFTLVDGD
+1889 EVRNFSFTLVDGD
-1902 VYFRENSIM
+1902 VYFRENSLM

-2035 KAKIDMELMSKLT
+2035 KAKIDMELMSSLT
-2048 GKTEEELYDDLKGV
+2048 GKTEEELYEDLKGV
-2062 IFINPHYE
+2062 IFLNPHYNE
-2070 EGGIYEP
+2070 DDEP
-2077 KYLPADEYLSG
+2077 AYLTADEYLSG
-2088 NVREKLSVVKA
+2088 NVREKLAVVKD

-2105 TFNVNVEALTAV
+2105 AFKINVEALEKV

-2123 ASEITVRLGSTWIPQ
+2123 ASEITVRLGSTWIPP
-2138 EDIQEFV
+2138 EDIKQFV
-2145 YELLSPGWYARDKIE
+2145 FELLSPGYYARDKIE
-2160 VKYSNITGEWSISNK
+2160 VNYSNITGDWSISNK

-2185 TFGTKRINA
+2185 TFGTHRINA

-2258 RLYNERFNSNRPRE
+2258 KLYNEKFNSNRPRE
-2272 YDGSHITFNGMNPEI
+2272 YDGSHITFSGMNPEI

-2398 IPMSFERQVAILER
+2398 IPMSVERQIKILER
-2412 QKTEIMHGII
+2412 QRQEIMHGII
-2422 EAKSQN
+2422 EAKAQKG
-2428 AERFTIKQ
+2428 ERFTIKQ
-2436 LEKSKK
+2436 LEKSRKS
-2442 AIENKLAKLN
+2442 IENKLEKLN

-2457 DDVVTFEELGVDRI
+2457 DDVVTFEEIGVDRI

-2491 GGIAQTEAQKSSDLF
+2491 GGISQTEAQKSSDLF

-2544 YNTLRE
+2544 YKTLQD

-2787 SHDFDCP
+2787 SHDLDCP

-2807 IRQGNTNPDVHIRR
+2807 IRQGNTNSDVHIRR

-2944 FYPMTIDGLAYHDKE
+2944 FYPMTIDGLPYTDKE

-2992 DTTTKVFYVSLKG
+2992 DTTTKVFYVALKG

-3035 EVVKENLE
+3035 EVVKGNLE

>member
-8 ITELANTTSKEL
+8 ITELAHNTSKEL
-20 SSVNKWTDFLSSAAW
+20 SNVSDWMAFLDSAAW

-59 FDTWNEK
+59 FETWNEK
-66 LKRRINRGA
+66 LHRSINRGA

-82 ERGADFYLDHVFDVS
+82 ERGNKFYLDHVFDVS
-97 DTYRGMRGVDVKLWE
+97 DTNRHIRGVEIKLWE

-145 AHNAVEDNKADYLAD
+145 AHNAVEDNKADYLSD

-166 DSFLADLDEFNID
+166 DSFLADLDDFNID

-250 KEINQAKIFAENE
+250 KEINQAKIFAENK

-272 EKSPQTQIQNER
+272 ENIPPTQIQNER

-294 KRERD
+294 ERERD

-315 IRDDEKEIPQAE
+315 IWDDAEEIPKTE
-327 QTQHLLGDDAERN
+327 QTQPILGDDAERN

-361 ENGIVGGREREA
+361 ENGIVGGRERET
-373 ESGESAEVDRTYEQP
+373 ESGEPAEVDRTYEQP

-409 IDDSNIQEDMQ
+409 IENEDVAVSMA
-420 REAERLNNIRP
+420 REAERLTNTRP
-431 AFSIP
+431 AFSIS
-436 QQVIDTVL
+436 QEIIDKVL
-444 CDGTHHPDSIITIVS
+444 SDGTNEKESLLMIS
-459 EFSKDK
+459 AEFSKNK
-465 TLADKVAFLK
+465 PLADKVEFLK
-475 DYYRTDGKG
+475 NHYGIDGKG
-484 FILDDKRI
+484 FIFDERKVT
-492 SAWWNSDG
+492 AWWNKDG
-500 ITISYGDTVE
+500 MRISYGSSTRDNFTQE
-510 TGNKHH
+510 

-530 DMGRYASTDVLL
+530 DIGRFAPTDVLIQIPEYL
-542 QVDDFIYSKTAENF
+542 YNRTADRFWDMRRDMNF
-556 WFMYRDLNY
+556 D
-565 EDYPELK
+565 EYPELNN
-572 DLFTNEAFERK
+572 LFTDSVYNSTGSYPDNVSRIEAY
-583 GGFPDEVKR
+583 
-592 MKEFLKTSAGL
+592 LKTPKGL
-603 DITKTAVQKVC
+603 DDVNELMKKICALY
-614 DMRDEGKD
+614 DENSD
-622 VVRFRYINPH
+622 IVRFRGLNNPH
-632 KTNKMLEDLYIVRKQ
+632 RVANLVEDLYIPRKE
-647 YTSQELSYV
+647 YTAETLSYV
-656 PPVRFITEDEITKN
+656 PPVRFISEDEIDN
-670 LLRGTGGEN
+670 IFRGGTGMQD
-679 GRYHIYIFFMENSDK
+679 GRYRVYNYFAEHPEK
-694 YERQQFLKKEYGI
+694 QERIAFLKKEYGT
-707 GGGGDLVLNENHD
+707 GGSYNGKRNEDHD
-720 GKGISL
+720 GKGIRFSRGQL
-726 SHGDLMQPYAKTL
+726 GNPVAEVH
-739 IKWNEVEKRIDKLI
+739 IKWNEAEKRIDKLI
-753 KRGIYL
+753 KQGRYL
-759 SQKDIENIPNYEKN
+759 TEKDIKNIPDYERN
-773 EIAAAVHSS
+773 EVAQAIYYAFHNRIQ
-782 FSSVMDESRYKPYPK
+782 DGQYRPYPS
-797 DLYYLDTTAR
+797 DMDYYGDAMKAIAEKIKLPAQMEEIFEELNILLSETLPDDRDYEWRIRARDTLE
-807 KYIIEKLDNPEQLA
+807 KY
-821 EMMSELRNLLMETP
+821 MEG
-835 KDDEWKFNIRTKA
+835 N
-848 LDMLEQYSN
+848 
-857 GTFNL
+857 FNL
-862 FPSIERPAPVT
+862 FPGIDRPAPNSVKD
-873 YTELD
+873 LK
-878 EAQGI
+878 EAMRV
-883 INEYMQKELQHESAD
+883 INEYSKEEFEGDEAD
-898 YSDLRKV
+898 FSDLTSV
-905 QVAFTETEDGKH
+905 SLAFTETEDGKH
-917 EIQVELNLVDFA
+917 FIDVEADLINH
-929 LVKYVDNKVVEELK
+929 KIIRSIDNQLVEELK
-943 YDSLSNLIENEIEG
+943 YGSLSELIEKELYG
-957 MTFDDLVYLTDEQL
+957 MSFDDLVYFTDEQL
-971 APFYEEPE
+971 APFYQSPDALMEEANMLQDYFIYSKADDIAVSVQNETVVAADGENEWKGKEIYDFILNEMLAFNEDGTLADGLTVPEEMLEFIKKTGAEKYGVEYAVIIEVDEPE
-979 QESFADFYARVH
+979 QEAFADFLARIH
-991 ADDDGKT
+991 AEDDGKT
-998 VALFPVG
+998 VALLPLG
-1005 DFYEAIGVD
+1005 DFYESYGAD
-1014 AEEVASALGI
+1014 AEAIAETLNFQTTHKTVEGVEYAL
-1024 QVTHRTI
+1024 
-1031 EENVYAMCGFP
+1031 CGFP
-1042 RHRLEENVNVLTEK
+1042 KHRLEENVEVLTEK
-1056 GFVVILVDDDRQ
+1056 GFDVILVDDDGN

-1074 RDKALGIEPE
+1074 RDKALGLPESTAPTEVIEEPDE
-1084 KKYDIGFGF
+1084 AAP
-1093 KGNGTTVWN
+1093 
-1102 RLEEVDNDYKTIAH
+1102 EEV
-1116 ISSDGNTIKYYE
+1116 
-1128 ELPDAVR
+1128 
-1135 KQIESFARSQK
+1135 
-1146 PLAEQLVDFIYDY
+1146 
-1159 DFYEYMDSLNPD
+1159 
-1171 DTREDAVQQMADE
+1171 
-1184 LANPENIQKIIDNI
+1184 
-1198 NEFTENMESDDE
+1198 
-1210 YRDFRDSLISQLE
+1210 
-1223 ELLPEEQ
+1223 
-1230 AQETPEGLR
+1230 PEGLR

-1244 AMRIAQEEWDKAHR
+1244 AMRIAQEEWEKAHR

-1279 AVLEG
+1279 QVLEG

-1292 SKSFMP
+1292 SKGFMP
-1298 IHISNLYDGSIRIAH
+1298 LHISSLYDNSIRIAH
-1313 TYEQG
+1313 TYEMG
-1318 GDTFYDPEMVFEID
+1318 GDTAYDPEMIFEID
-1332 EENGALKPI
+1332 EDNEALKPL
-1341 EYRQDNLGIYQVVG
+1341 EYRQDNMGVYQVVG

-1377 GFHLAMERLEYAD
+1377 GFHLAQERLEYAD

-1494 PEFEKVQPSK
+1494 PEFERVQPSK

-1583 PNWAN
+1583 PNWSN

-1626 LENMGFSQGNIL
+1626 LENMGFNQGNIL

-1662 IEIDSITGRIAQQL
+1662 IELDSITGRIAQQL

-1819 QYFVDNPDMI
+1819 QYFADNPDMI
-1829 LGEMQTVSGPFGP
+1829 LGEMQMVSGPFGP

-1862 QNIHATITEYEF
+1862 QNIHATITEYEI

-1889 DVRNFSFTLVDGD
+1889 EVRNFSFTLVDGD
-1902 VYFRENSIM
+1902 VYFRENSLM

-1971 NSRGNSMAFS
+1971 NSRGNSMAFF

-2035 KAKIDMELMSKLT
+2035 KAKIDMELMSSLT
-2048 GKTEEELYDDLKGV
+2048 GKTEEELYEDLKGV
-2062 IFINPHYE
+2062 IFLNPHYNE
-2070 EGGIYEP
+2070 DDEP
-2077 KYLPADEYLSG
+2077 AYLTADEYLSG
-2088 NVREKLSVVKA
+2088 NVREKLAVVKD

-2105 TFNVNVEALTAV
+2105 AFKINVEALEKV

-2123 ASEITVRLGSTWIPQ
+2123 ASEITVRLGSTWIPP
-2138 EDIQEFV
+2138 EDIKQFV
-2145 YELLSPGWYARDKIE
+2145 FELLSPGYYARDKIE
-2160 VKYSNITGEWSISNK
+2160 VNYSNITGDWSISNK

-2185 TFGTKRINA
+2185 TFGTHRINA

-2258 RLYNERFNSNRPRE
+2258 KLYNEKFNSNRPRE
-2272 YDGSHITFNGMNPEI
+2272 YDGSHITFSGMNPEI

-2398 IPMSFERQVAILER
+2398 IPMSVERQIKILER
-2412 QKTEIMHGII
+2412 QRQEIMHGII
-2422 EAKSQN
+2422 EAKAQKG
-2428 AERFTIKQ
+2428 ERFTIKQ
-2436 LEKSKK
+2436 LEKSRKS
-2442 AIENKLAKLN
+2442 IENKLEKLN

-2457 DDVVTFEELGVDRI
+2457 DDVVTFEEIGVDRI

-2491 GGIAQTEAQKSSDLF
+2491 GGISQTEAQKSSDLF

-2544 YNTLRE
+2544 YKTLQD

-2667 LDQRLMNPLLPDDES
+2667 LDQRLINPLLPDDEG

-2787 SHDFDCP
+2787 SHDLDCP

-2807 IRQGNTNPDVHIRR
+2807 IRQGNTNSDVHIRR

-2944 FYPMTIDGLAYHDKE
+2944 FYPMTIDGLPYTDKE

-2992 DTTTKVFYVSLKG
+2992 DTTTKVFYVALKG

>member
-204 VFDNEEFRHIVD
+204 VFDTEEFRHIVD

-361 ENGIVGGREREA
+361 ENGIIGGREREA

-1056 GFVVILVDDDRQ
+1056 GFDVILVDDDRQ

-1128 ELPDAVR
+1128 ELPDVVR

-1449 NREFDTVSL
+1449 NREFDTVRL

-1483 LEQQKDAEKIV
+1483 LEQQKDTEKIV

-1523 IDNDELGYGGAKEKF
+1523 IDNDE
-1538 RKNMEAIR
+1538 
-1546 VLKECEFEHRLATPE
+1546 P
-1561 EQQILSEYV
+1561 
-1570 GWGGL
+1570 
-1575 ADAFDETK
+1575 
-1583 PNWAN
+1583 
-1588 EFQELYAALSPE
+1588 
-1600 EYEQA
+1600 
-1605 RASTLTSHYTSP
+1605 
-1617 VIIKSMYKA
+1617 
-1626 LENMGFSQGNIL
+1626 
-1638 EPSCGIGNFMGLVPE
+1638 
-1653 SMKDSKIYG
+1653 
-1662 IEIDSITGRIAQQL
+1662 
-1676 YQRNSV
+1676 
-1682 AIQGYED
+1682 
-1689 TTLPDSFFDVAIGN
+1689 
-1703 VPFGDYKLS
+1703 
-1712 DKKYNKHNFLIHDYF
+1712 
-1727 FAKTL
+1727 
-1732 DKVRPGGIVAFITSS
+1732 
-1747 GTMDKR
+1747 
-1753 NSKVR
+1753 
-1758 QYIAQRA
+1758 
-1765 DLVGAIRLPNNAF
+1765 
-1778 LKNAGTEVTADI
+1778 
-1790 LFLQKRD
+1790 
-1797 RMTDIMPDWVHLGT
+1797 
-1811 LENGIAVN
+1811 
-1819 QYFVDNPDMI
+1819 
-1829 LGEMQTVSGPFGP
+1829 
-1842 TPTCMPYEDVPLSEQ
+1842 
-1857 LNEAI
+1857 
-1862 QNIHATITEYEF
+1862 
-1874 DDVSNDEELTIPADP
+1874 
-1889 DVRNFSFTLVDGD
+1889 
-1902 VYFRENSIM
+1902 
-1911 RKVELNATAQNRI
+1911 
-1924 KGMIAIRDCV
+1924 
-1934 RTLIEYQTEGYPD
+1934 
-1947 WEIQKQQEKL
+1947 
-1957 NTIYDDFTKKYGLI
+1957 
-1971 NSRGNSMAFS
+1971 
-1981 DDSSYFLLCSLEV
+1981 
-1994 LDENGELERKA
+1994 
-2005 DMFTKRTIGAK
+2005 
-2016 TEVTKVDTSSEALA
+2016 
-2030 VSIGE
+2030 
-2035 KAKIDMELMSKLT
+2035 
-2048 GKTEEELYDDLKGV
+2048 
-2062 IFINPHYE
+2062 
-2070 EGGIYEP
+2070 
-2077 KYLPADEYLSG
+2077 
-2088 NVREKLSVVKA
+2088 
-2099 LAVHDE
+2099 
-2105 TFNVNVEALTAV
+2105 
-2117 QPKDLT
+2117 
-2123 ASEITVRLGSTWIPQ
+2123 
-2138 EDIQEFV
+2138 
-2145 YELLSPGWYARDKIE
+2145 
-2160 VKYSNITGEWSISNK
+2160 
-2175 SYDKGVKATN
+2175 
-2185 TFGTKRINA
+2185 
-2194 YKIIEESLNL
+2194 
-2204 KDVRI
+2204 
-2209 FDYVEDEEGKKKPVL
+2209 
-2224 NKKETMIAQ
+2224 
-2233 QKQDLIKAEFDNWI
+2233 
-2247 WKNPDRRERLT
+2247 
-2258 RLYNERFNSNRPRE
+2258 
-2272 YDGSHITFNGMNPEI
+2272 
-2287 VLRKHQEDAVA
+2287 
-2298 RIMYGGNSLLG
+2298 
-2309 HVVGA
+2309 
-2314 GKTWTMVAAA
+2314 
-2324 MESKR
+2324 
-2329 LGLCNKSL
+2329 
-2337 FVVPNHLTEQWASEF
+2337 
-2352 LQLYPAANILVAT
+2352 
-2365 KKDFETKNRKKFCGR
+2365 
-2380 IATGD
+2380 
-2385 YDAVIIGHSQFEK
+2385 
-2398 IPMSFERQVAILER
+2398 
-2412 QKTEIMHGII
+2412 
-2422 EAKSQN
+2422 
-2428 AERFTIKQ
+2428 
-2436 LEKSKK
+2436 
-2442 AIENKLAKLN
+2442 
-2452 DQSRK
+2452 
-2457 DDVVTFEELGVDRI
+2457 
-2471 FVDEAHY
+2471 
-2478 YKNLYLYTKMRNV
+2478 
-2491 GGIAQTEAQKSSDLF
+2491 
-2506 MKTQYLDELTGGKG
+2506 
-2520 VIFATGTPVSNSM
+2520 
-2533 VELYTMQRYLQ
+2533 
-2544 YNTLRE
+2544 
-2550 HNLQHFDA
+2550 
-2558 WASTF
+2558 
-2563 GETITAI
+2563 
-2570 ELAPEGTGYRA
+2570 
-2581 KTRFAK
+2581 
-2587 FFNLPE
+2587 
-2593 LMAMFKDV
+2593 
-2601 ADIQTAD
+2601 
-2608 MLNLPT
+2608 
-2614 PTPHYKT
+2614 
-2621 IAVEPTEIQKE
+2621 
-2632 MVSELADR
+2632 
-2640 AEKVRNKMVDP
+2640 
-2651 SVDNMLKIT
+2651 
-2660 NDGRKLA
+2660 
-2667 LDQRLMNPLLPDDES
+2667 
-2682 SKVSACAK
+2682 
-2690 EVFDIWEQTSD
+2690 
-2701 IKGTQLVF
+2701 
-2709 CDLSTPKNDGTFNV
+2709 
-2723 YSDIRDKLIAN
+2723 
-2734 GVPESEIEFI
+2734 
-2744 HNAETEVKKKEL
+2744 
-2756 FSKVRKGDV
+2756 
-2765 RILLGSTPKMGA
+2765 
-2777 GTNVQRLLYA
+2777 
-2787 SHDFDCP
+2787 
-2794 WRPADLEQRAGRI
+2794 
-2807 IRQGNTNPDVHIRR
+2807 
-2821 YVTKDTFDSYMWQLV
+2821 
-2836 ENKQKFIGQIMTSK
+2836 
-2850 SPVRSAEDIDE
+2850 
-2861 MALSYAE
+2861 
-2868 IKALTTGNP
+2868 
-2877 YIKEKMDL
+2877 
-2885 DTQVAKLKLIKSS
+2885 
-2898 FMSQKYELEDKV
+2898 LED
-2910 IKEYPRTIADL
+2910 
-2921 TERIKGFEGDIAI
+2921 
-2934 AEKYPKQEDV
+2934 
-2944 FYPMTIDGLAYHDKE
+2944 
-2959 KAGTALL
+2959 
-2966 ERCKKMTS
+2966 S
-2974 PEPTPIGDYRG
+2974 
-2985 FSMDLSF
+2985 
-2992 DTTTKVFYVSLKG
+2992 
-3005 HLSHKVELGTDV
+3005 
-3017 FGNLQRLDN
+3017 
-3026 ALEGLPKRL
+3026 
-3035 EVVKENLE
+3035 
-3043 ETKKQFETA
+3043 
-3052 KVESQKEFPQEA
+3052 
-3064 ELQEKI
+3064 
-3070 KRLAEVEV
+3070 
-3078 LLDMDKKDKEGA
+3078 
-3090 DLGEPEENEIPQKK
+3090 
-3104 VVGLER
+3104 

>member
-82 ERGADFYLDHVFDVS
+82 ERGSDFYLDHVFDVS
-97 DTYRGMRGVDVKLWE
+97 DTYRGMRGVDIKLWE

-145 AHNAVEDNKADYLAD
+145 AHNAVEDNKADYLSD

-166 DSFLADLDEFNID
+166 DSFLADLDDFNID

-361 ENGIVGGREREA
+361 ENGTIGGREREA

-409 IDDSNIQEDMQ
+409 IENEDVAVSMA
-420 REAERLNNIRP
+420 REAERLTNTRP
-431 AFSIP
+431 AFSIS
-436 QQVIDTVL
+436 QEIIDKVL
-444 CDGTHHPDSIITIVS
+444 SDGTNEKESLLMIS
-459 EFSKDK
+459 AEFSKNK
-465 TLADKVAFLK
+465 PLAEKVEFLK
-475 DYYRTDGKG
+475 NHYGIDGKG
-484 FILDDKRI
+484 FIFDERKVT
-492 SAWWNSDG
+492 AWWNKDG
-500 ITISYGDTVE
+500 MRISYGSSTRDNFTQE
-510 TGNKHH
+510 

-530 DMGRYASTDVLL
+530 DIGRFAPTDVLIQIPEYL
-542 QVDDFIYSKTAENF
+542 YNKTADRFWDMRRDMNF
-556 WFMYRDLNY
+556 D
-565 EDYPELK
+565 EYPELNE
-572 DLFTNEAFERK
+572 LFTDSVYNSTGSYPDNVSRIEAY
-583 GGFPDEVKR
+583 
-592 MKEFLKTSAGL
+592 LKTSKGL
-603 DITKTAVQKVC
+603 NDVNELMKKICEIYDENTDI
-614 DMRDEGKD
+614 
-622 VVRFRYINPH
+622 VRFRGLNNPH
-632 KTNKMLEDLYIVRKQ
+632 RVTQMVEDLYIPRKE
-647 YTSQELSYV
+647 YTAENLSYV
-656 PPVRFITEDEITKN
+656 PPVRFISEDEIDN
-670 LLRGTGGEN
+670 LFRGGTGMQD
-679 GRYHIYIFFMENSDK
+679 GRYRVYNYFAEHPDK
-694 YERQQFLKKEYGI
+694 QERIAFLKKEYGT
-707 GGGGDLVLNENHD
+707 GGSYNGKRNEDHD
-720 GKGISL
+720 GKGIRFSRGQL
-726 SHGDLMQPYAKTL
+726 GNPLAEVH
-739 IKWNEVEKRIDKLI
+739 IKWNEAEKRIDKLI
-753 KRGIYL
+753 KQGRYL
-759 SQKDIENIPNYEKN
+759 TEKDIKNIPDYERN
-773 EIAAAVHSS
+773 EVAQAIYFAFHNRIQ
-782 FSSVMDESRYKPYPK
+782 DGQYRPYPS
-797 DLYYLDTTAR
+797 DMDYYGDAMKNIAEKIKSPAQMEEIFEELNILLSETLPDDRDYEWRIRAR
-807 KYIIEKLDNPEQLA
+807 ETLEKY
-821 EMMSELRNLLMETP
+821 MEG
-835 KDDEWKFNIRTKA
+835 N
-848 LDMLEQYSN
+848 
-857 GTFNL
+857 FNL
-862 FPSIERPAPVT
+862 FPGIARPSPNSVKD
-873 YTELD
+873 LK
-878 EAQGI
+878 EAMRV
-883 INEYMQKELQHESAD
+883 INEYSKEEFEGDEAD
-898 YSDLRKV
+898 FSDLTSV
-905 QVAFTETEDGKH
+905 SLAFTETEDGKH
-917 EIQVELNLVDFA
+917 FIDVEADLINH
-929 LVKYVDNKVVEELK
+929 KIIRSIDNQLVEELK
-943 YDSLSNLIENEIEG
+943 YSSLSELIEKELYG
-957 MTFDDLVYLTDEQL
+957 MSFDDLVYFTDEQL
-971 APFYEEPE
+971 APFYQSPDSLMEEANMLQDFFIYSKADDIAVSVQNETVVASDGENEWKGKEIYDFILNEMLAFNEDGTLADGLTVPEDMLEFIKKTGVEKYGVIIETVKEEPE
-979 QESFADFYARVH
+979 QEAFADFLARIH
-991 ADDDGKT
+991 AEDDGKT
-998 VALFPVG
+998 VALLPLG
-1005 DFYEAIGVD
+1005 DFYESYGAD
-1014 AEEVASALGI
+1014 AEAIAETLDFQTTHKTVEGVEYAL
-1024 QVTHRTI
+1024 
-1031 EENVYAMCGFP
+1031 CGFP
-1042 RHRLEENVNVLTEK
+1042 KHRLEENVEVLTEK
-1056 GFVVILVDDDRQ
+1056 GFDVILVDDDGN

-1074 RDKALGIEPE
+1074 RDKALGLPESTAPTEVIEEPDE
-1084 KKYDIGFGF
+1084 DAP
-1093 KGNGTTVWN
+1093 
-1102 RLEEVDNDYKTIAH
+1102 EEV
-1116 ISSDGNTIKYYE
+1116 
-1128 ELPDAVR
+1128 
-1135 KQIESFARSQK
+1135 
-1146 PLAEQLVDFIYDY
+1146 
-1159 DFYEYMDSLNPD
+1159 
-1171 DTREDAVQQMADE
+1171 
-1184 LANPENIQKIIDNI
+1184 
-1198 NEFTENMESDDE
+1198 
-1210 YRDFRDSLISQLE
+1210 
-1223 ELLPEEQ
+1223 
-1230 AQETPEGLR
+1230 PEGLR

-1279 AVLEG
+1279 SVLEG

-1298 IHISNLYDGSIRIAH
+1298 IHISRLSEDTIRIAH
-1313 TYEQG
+1313 TYEQN
-1318 GDTFYDPEMVFEID
+1318 GDLMYDPEMIFEID
-1332 EENGALKPI
+1332 EDNEALKPL
-1341 EYRQDNLGIYQVVG
+1341 EYRQDNMGVYQIVG

-1377 GFHLAMERLEYAD
+1377 GFHLAQERLEYAD

-1470 IFRRENVE
+1470 IFRRENIE

-1682 AIQGYED
+1682 AIQGFED

-1732 DKVRPGGIVAFITSS
+1732 DKVRPGGVVAFITSS

-1842 TPTCMPYEDVPLSEQ
+1842 TPTCVPYEDVPLSEQ

-1874 DDVSNDEELTIPADP
+1874 DDVSNEEELTIPADP

-1902 VYFRENSIM
+1902 VYFRENSLM

-1934 RTLIEYQTEGYPD
+1934 RTMIEYQTEGFPD

-2048 GKTEEELYDDLKGV
+2048 DKSEEELYEDLKGV

-2070 EGGIYEP
+2070 EGSIYEP

-2160 VKYSNITGEWSISNK
+2160 VKYSNLTGEWSISNK

-2209 FDYVEDEEGKKKPVL
+2209 FDYVEDVEGKKKPVL

-2412 QKTEIMHGII
+2412 QKSEIMHGII

-2491 GGIAQTEAQKSSDLF
+2491 GGISQTEAQKSSDLF

-2690 EVFDIWEQTSD
+2690 EVFDIWEQTTD
-2701 IKGTQLVF
+2701 IRGTQLVF

-2787 SHDFDCP
+2787 SHDLDCP

-2910 IKEYPRTIADL
+2910 IKQYPREIADL

-2944 FYPMTIDGLAYHDKE
+2944 FYPMTIDGLPYTDKE

-2992 DTTTKVFYVSLKG
+2992 DTTTKVFYVALKG